1 MALQLRRGLEADR
14 LGITPAVGEP
24 IITEQLKLY
33 IGDGT
38 TPGGNLISGG
48 TNVVTDTSPQLG
60 GDLDVNGH
68 SIVSAS
74 NANITIAPNG
84 TGKVVIGNNLDVNGH
99 NIISSNNGNINLTP
113 NGTGLVILHGDLK
126 VDSFGNITKTGE
138 LNISPTTILTV
149 GNAVTPVDGNL
160 YITRNSLS
168 NVWGQG
174 FTFAQSH
181 NVADAT
187 NFTFYR
193 TRGTGLSPTAVANGD
208 DIIDINFV
216 GYDGAGQRG
225 GAVLSAIIDGVVSV
239 GVMPT
244 KFQFQT
250 HNGTSLGVRAEL
262 GPAGVL
268 KVNSISN
275 LTGSTINISGTGIVT
290 ATNAIIG
297 NGAASPAAGPILTVN
312 GTVTGG
318 SLAAGSIFSGGT
330 TLLGTAIT
338 AVNSAT
344 FTSTISTTTMT
355 VSNVSVGTITV
366 GMALS
371 GGSVTAGTYVV
382 AFVSGINGGAGTYTL
397 NQTATGTPTTGTS
410 YTVSVSQLVTS
421 TTITSGGT
429 VNLIGNVKIPG
440 QNSLQFADFDSS
452 NYVAFKA
459 PATVASDVTWTLPAA
474 DGTSGQVLSTNGF
487 GTLSWA
493 TAGGGSGLLSRTTV
507 SETTASLANGATG
520 NISIVGAKGYVLYK
534 IQTSVAAWVRIY
546 TSSAARTADSAR
558 AEGVDPLPGAG
569 VIAEVIT
576 TGAATIIMSPAVV
589 GFNDETLPTSIISL
603 AVTNKS
609 GSSSTV
615 TVTLS
620 ILQIE
625 V

>member
-1 MALQLRRGLEADR
+1 
-14 LGITPAVGEP
+14 V
-24 IITEQLKLY
+24 
-33 IGDGT
+33 
-38 TPGGNLISGG
+38 
-48 TNVVTDTSPQLG
+48 
-60 GDLDVNGH
+60 
-68 SIVSAS
+68 
-74 NANITIAPNG
+74 
-84 TGKVVIGNNLDVNGH
+84 
-99 NIISSNNGNINLTP
+99 
-113 NGTGLVILHGDLK
+113 
-126 VDSFGNITKTGE
+126 F
-138 LNISPTTILTV
+138 
-149 GNAVTPVDGNL
+149 
-160 YITRNSLS
+160 ITRNAYSATY
-168 NVWGQG
+168 GAG
-174 FTFAQSH
+174 FTFAQH
-181 NVADAT
+181 HATADAV
-187 NFTFYR
+187 NFGFYR
-193 TRGTGLSPTAVANGD
+193 TRGTGLAPTAVLDGD
-208 DIIDINFV
+208 DLADISFF
-216 GYDGAGQRG
+216 GWDGTARAG
-225 GAVLSAIIDGVVSV
+225 GAAISATVEGTTVTGHI
-239 GVMPT
+239 PT
-244 KFQFQT
+244 KLSFAT
-250 HNGTSLGVRAEL
+250 DNGTTNAIRAEL
-262 GPAGVL
+262 SPAGVW
-268 KVNSISN
+268 KTNSIQNFS
-275 LTGSTINISGTGIVT
+275 GSSLNISGTGTIT

-297 NGAASPAAGPILTVN
+297 NGAASPAAGPILTIN

-318 SLAAGSIFSGGT
+318 SLAEGSIISGGT
-330 TLLGTAIT
+330 TAIGTSIT

-344 FTSTISTTTMT
+344 FTSTISTTTLT
-355 VSNVSVGTITV
+355 VSSVSVGTITV

-371 GGSVTAGTYVV
+371 GGSVTAGTYIV
-382 AFVSGINGGAGTYTL
+382 AFVSGVNGGAGTYTL
-397 NQTATGTPTTGTS
+397 NKSATGTPTTGTS
-410 YTVSVSQLVTS
+410 YTVSASQLVTS

-429 VNLIGNVKIPG
+429 VNLVGNARILG
-440 QNSLQFADFDSS
+440 QNSLRFADFDSS

-459 PATVASDVTWTLPAA
+459 PTIVASDVTWTLPAA

-493 TAGGGSGLLSRTTV
+493 TSGGGSGLLSRTTV

-520 NISIVGAKGYVLYK
+520 NISIVGATGYVLYK